1 MINFQIYPSPMT
13 RENRIFRAA
22 QVTGEH
28 TGWDVYLVG
37 TLDNDLPSY
46 EINPNGYKI
55 IRFCRRNDENIFTKI
70 IFAIHFLFRCCLEI
84 HRKRP
89 DVINLHSL
97 STLPLVLISKYLY
110 GATIVYDTHELETET
125 KQLKGFRKIIS
136 KLVEGFF
143 IKFID
148 GAIFVN
154 ATIQSHYV
162 SHYKLK
168 SPVCFVHNTPIY
180 KPVVKS
186 QILRE
191 KLSIPKDHKIFLYQG
206 ILIDGRSLPEILGA
220 FESGIDGASLIIM
233 GYGPLEDFCK
243 SKVKEG
249 NNIYFHKA
257 VQPNLLH
264 EYTCSA
270 DIGILST
277 DRSCLNHEYS
287 LPNKFFEYLIA
298 GLPVMSTDLIE
309 PKKIIQEFNC
319 GYIVEKADVAGFR
332 KSFEAMALKD
342 ISKWNKTVP
351 EAVNKY
357 KWDKEADKLK
367 LFLNQLVENKL

>member
-1 MINFQIYPSPMT
+1 MT

-22 QVTGEH
+22 QVTSEH
-28 TGWDVYLVG
+28 AGWDVHLVG
-37 TLDNDLPSY
+37 TLDGDLPSY

-55 IRFCRRNDENIFTKI
+55 IRFCRRNDKNIITKI
-70 IFAIHFLFRCCLEI
+70 IFALQFLFRCCLEI
-84 HRKRP
+84 HRKKP

-97 STLPLVLISKYLY
+97 STLPLVLIGKYLY
-110 GATIVYDTHELETET
+110 GAIVVYDTHEFETET
-125 KQLKGFRKIIS
+125 KQLKGFRKTLS
-136 KLVEGFF
+136 KWVEGFF
-143 IKFID
+143 IKFVD

-154 ATIQSHYV
+154 ATIQDQYIKQ
-162 SHYKLK
+162 YNLNFAM
-168 SPVCFVHNTPIY
+168 CYIHNTPIF
-180 KPVVKS
+180 KDIVKS
-186 QILRE
+186 NLLRE
-191 KLSIPKDHKIFLYQG
+191 TFDIPKDHKIFLYQG
-206 ILIDGRSLPEILGA
+206 VLIDGRSLPEILGA
-220 FESGIDGASLIIM
+220 FEQGVDDASLIIM

-243 SKVKEG
+243 SKVNES
-249 NNIYFHKA
+249 NNIYFHEA
-257 VQPNLLH
+257 VPPHLLH

-319 GYIVEKADVAGFR
+319 GLIVENANTAGFQ
-332 KSFEAMALKD
+332 KSAEVMASIDLSEWHKA
-342 ISKWNKTVP
+342 VP
-351 EAVNKY
+351 KAVSKY

-367 LFLNQLVENKL
+367 LFLNELVENKT